1 MFLLLQ
7 FKLFRVCQG
16 VGPSGRRSGT
26 PAAGNEDP
34 GGGVERGEDAG
45 GQRETQGGA

>member
-1 MFLLLQ
+1 MVSFGYVSIASVQ
-7 FKLFRVCQG
+7 TVPC
-16 VGPSGRRSGT
+16 VSGRRSGT